1 MTTLRT
7 TCRPRTAGFL
17 RTTAL
22 AFAVCAGS
30 GAMLGEASA
39 MPADGLAAATKQ
51 VASGVEEARYV
62 CGPYRC
68 AWRPGPYWG
77 AYSGYYGYYG
87 GPGPYY
93 RPGGWGWGWH
103 RWGWHRHWR

>member
-7 TCRPRTAGFL
+7 TRWSRATGFL
-17 RTTAL
+17 RTTVL
-22 AFAVCAGS
+22 AAAVCAGS
-30 GAMLGEASA
+30 GAMLGEATA

-51 VASGVEEARYV
+51 VASGVEPARYV

-68 AWRPGPYWG
+68 AWRPGPWA

-93 RPGGWGWGWH
+93 RPWGWRRGGWH
-103 RWGWHRHWR
+103 HHWW